1 MFVLFHPE
9 FLSAAPSPS
18 LPLPIR
24 VLQRHSLIAHF
35 PHHFPLVTP
44 LFPTLTKHRAHNPC
58 RINTEHPMK
67 DASPERALQ
76 RASRRISPQEPPPKL
91 NALYQI
97 QSPRISYTTKDFKS
111 FRINTEHPAK
121 DASPER
127 ALQRASR
134 RISPQVPPS
143 NLNGLYQI
151 QSSRISYTTKD
162 FKSCRISTYKKIPH
176 FSHLIENTQLQVLCN
191 QHLRVFASQVLWIQ
205 HLHENRGGGG
215 TMRVN
220 TPPPLADAPGVPR
233 PSLTSAGSHPIMAGI
248 FGDSR

>member
-1 MFVLFHPE
+1 MFALFHPE
-9 FLSAAPSPS
+9 LLSDAPSPS

-24 VLQRHSLIAHF
+24 VLLRPSLIAHF
-35 PHHFPLVTP
+35 PHHFSPVTP
-44 LFPTLTKHRAHNPC
+44 LFPTLTRHRAHSPC

-76 RASRRISPQEPPPKL
+76 RASRRISPQGLPS
-91 NALYQI
+91 NFNVLYQF
-97 QSPRISYTTKDFKS
+97 QSPRMSYTTKDFKS
-111 FRINTEHPAK
+111 RRINT
-121 DASPER
+121 
-127 ALQRASR
+127 
-134 RISPQVPPS
+134 
-143 NLNGLYQI
+143 
-151 QSSRISYTTKD
+151 
-162 FKSCRISTYKKIPH
+162 YKKLPC

-205 HLHENRGGGG
+205 HFHKNRGVGG

-220 TPPPLADAPGVPR
+220 TPPRLADALGVPR